1 MKQDGGAPAPKHPGS
16 AGGQLE
22 FRGHPGMGLDTR
34 SRGDETGSAP
44 RVPAPA
50 SKANFH
56 FPVAQK
62 CPALVRDLLSLLEH
76 QRDDPSSPPSTRE
89 MTPPPLVM
97 AGMYES
103 NQFHLKLV
111 LCQGQTG
118 LDFQARSSHL
128 AARTKA
134 AFHSLLVHRPPSWAP
149 AGLGRALRRQVPAQ
163 GLLFS
168 EKKQRTNTCRE
179 SQRRHHS

>member
-1 MKQDGGAPAPKHPGS
+1 MVVQPRNILGPQGPSQSSEVILGWAWIHTGSGGN
-16 AGGQLE
+16 
-22 FRGHPGMGLDTR
+22 
-34 SRGDETGSAP
+34 ETGSAP
-44 RVPAPA
+44 TVPAPA

-56 FPVAQK
+56 FPVAQE
-62 CPALVRDLLSLLEH
+62 CPALVRDLLSLW
-76 QRDDPSSPPSTRE
+76 STRE
-89 MTPPPLVM
+89 MTPPPLVT

-134 AFHSLLVHRPPSWAP
+134 AFHSVLVHRPPSWAP
-149 AGLGRALRRQVPAQ
+149 AGLGRALRRQVLATQ
-163 GLLFS
+163 GLLF
-168 EKKQRTNTCRE
+168 
-179 SQRRHHS
+179 